1 MKWKFD
7 ILFLLMVLCCSCT
20 EVIDDFSLNTADER
34 IVVDATISPDKAIV
48 ILSKTTSY
56 LDATEIPYLSGAQ
69 VTISFNDKIVTLT
82 EDSVGHYSKTMDFPT
97 ATNYEL
103 VVTIGDEHVSA
114 RTYMPEPVLWDSA
127 SVAVSQYAELIPNKD
142 TTKVLYEVFAYM
154 TDPKSEANYYRVET
168 FINDTLDATETT
180 DDVFFN
186 GQSVQLLTML
196 YFFDKDD
203 TLTVS
208 MKSIDK
214 AAYEFFN
221 TLALSNSSS
230 AMFSAPDNPKSNLQ
244 GNALGRFYAYSI
256 DTLMFTF
263 K

>member
-7 ILFLLMVLCCSCT
+7 ILFLLIALCCSCT

-34 IVVDATISPDKAIV
+34 LVVDATVAPDKAVV

-69 VTISFNDKIVTLT
+69 VTIAYNDTIITLK
-82 EDSVGHYSKTMDFPT
+82 EDSVGHYSNTMNFPSET
-97 ATNYEL
+97 YYEL
-103 VVTIGDEHVSA
+103 AISIGEEHVSA
-114 RTYMPEPVLWDSA
+114 RTYMPKAIRWDS
-127 SVAVSQYAELIPNKD
+127 SLVAVSQYADMIPISD
-142 TTKVLYEVFAYM
+142 TSKVLYEVFCYM
-154 TDPKSEANYYRVET
+154 TDPKDEANYYRVET
-168 FINDTLDATETT
+168 FINDTLSSAETT
-180 DDVFFN
+180 DDTFFD

-196 YFFDKDD
+196 YFFDRDD
-203 TLTVS
+203 TMTVS

-214 AAYEFFN
+214 AAYEFYN